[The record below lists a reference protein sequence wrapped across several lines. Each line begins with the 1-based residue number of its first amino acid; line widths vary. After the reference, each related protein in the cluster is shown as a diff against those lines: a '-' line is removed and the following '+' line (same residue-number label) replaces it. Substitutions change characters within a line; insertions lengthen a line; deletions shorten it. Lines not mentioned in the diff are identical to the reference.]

1 MTVAQIID
9 APGRGSGAHAT
20 KLDKATLHS
29 TEGGSIE
36 GAIAAYRQH
45 SSWPNRTVDY
55 RKGRRRVANHVP
67 LDQAARALRNTA
79 TPGETNRDGT
89 IQYELVGNAAAILSQ
104 YDEADW
110 LALGADIIGPDCRR
124 VGIPLVCGVTMPTYP
139 PPNGER
145 LGRESTR
152 LTRAEMDRTVG
163 LVGHANWPENT
174 HGDPGPLTAPHYRG
188 GTVSAIDLI
197 LEGAG
202 ATPKPPA
209 QEDDMPTAEEIA
221 EALRPIVREEVG
233 RAIGWTRAVAESP
246 NVADTDSQSQRLKDR
261 AAHLN
266 PERKA

>member
-1 MTVAQIID
+1 MSVAQTID

-124 VGIPLVCGVTMPTYP
+124 MGIPLVCAVTMPTYP

-209 QEDDMPTAEEIA
+209 QEDDMPTAEEIR
-221 EALRPIVREEVG
+221 EIVREEVG

>member
-1 MTVAQIID
+1 MIAQTLD
-9 APGRGSGAHAT
+9 APGRGSGSYT
-20 KLDKATLHS
+20 SPLDKATLHS

-45 SSWPNRTVDY
+45 SSWPHKTVDY
-55 RKGRRRVANHVP
+55 RKGRRRVALHVD
-67 LDQAARALRNTA
+67 LAQAARALRNTA

-89 IQYELVGNAAAILSQ
+89 IQYELVGNAASILSQ

-110 LALGADIIGPDCRR
+110 LALGADVIGPDCRR
-124 VGIPLVCGVTMPTYP
+124 MGIPLICSVTMPTYP

-152 LTRAEMDRTVG
+152 LTRAEMDRTTG
-163 LVGHANWPENT
+163 LVAHANWPENT

-188 GTVSAIDLI
+188 GTVSAVDLI

-202 ATPKPPA
+202 ATTKPPI
-209 QEDDMPTAEEIA
+209 QEDEMPTAEEIA
-221 EALRPIVREEVG
+221 EALRPVVREEVG

-266 PERKA
+266 PERKG